1 MQRAFKILRA
11 PGARQEIEG
20 AAPTQ
25 VVPSAGSGDKEKD
38 VEDSVENVNAYTVLA
53 KPRLLDRWLDKVV
66 EVSGSEFVYFT
77 IIVALLIWAFLGIP
91 FGRSNTWQV
100 TISDAQAIVNMV
112 FDAFLM
118 RQQLNSHDSLVV
130 IAACLRSRSTS
141 NKRMLKQLIR
151 SGKYEKVE
159 PTQFQEL
166 QQTTFASE
174 LPTENWL
181 GRLSTALSAF
191 IGHIATVFGFW
202 VCIFIWIGFGKYCNW
217 SNTWQLYINSATSAL
232 MVFILAFLA
241 NIRERHT
248 KYMTKCLESIWEVDS
263 ALELRLRT
271 ATGDTMENAPVIIP
285 APKRSRIQRGIDY
298 YADLVGTLIGI
309 VILIFVIMV
318 WVVIGPALHFD
329 ANWWLLIGTYAGLIG
344 LNDGFVLRNICTVYG
359 DFDNGQFSQVGYE
372 DMDMLA
378 VIGVEKLKEERVTD
392 NSLTYRIS
400 VQVGNICSH
409 ESMVVLG
416 AITIIGLIIGA
427 SAMGWS
433 VTGQLLCNVPPSII
447 ESFFTMIL
455 ITGHNIGDAKRRVD
469 LYNIYLRRSKLV
481 SYVDALAKVGQ
492 LEKAEE
498 QDQADEVVE
507 LEE

>member
-1 MQRAFKILRA
+1 
-11 PGARQEIEG
+11 
-20 AAPTQ
+20 
-25 VVPSAGSGDKEKD
+25 
-38 VEDSVENVNAYTVLA
+38 
-53 KPRLLDRWLDKVV
+53 
-66 EVSGSEFVYFT
+66 
-77 IIVALLIWAFLGIP
+77 
-91 FGRSNTWQV
+91 
-100 TISDAQAIVNMV
+100 
-112 FDAFLM
+112 
-118 RQQLNSHDSLVV
+118 
-130 IAACLRSRSTS
+130 
-141 NKRMLKQLIR
+141 
-151 SGKYEKVE
+151 
-159 PTQFQEL
+159 
-166 QQTTFASE
+166 
-174 LPTENWL
+174 
-181 GRLSTALSAF
+181 
-191 IGHIATVFGFW
+191 
-202 VCIFIWIGFGKYCNW
+202 
-217 SNTWQLYINSATSAL
+217 
-232 MVFILAFLA
+232 
-241 NIRERHT
+241 
-248 KYMTKCLESIWEVDS
+248 MTKCLESIWEVDS

-455 ITGHNIGDAKRRVD
+455 ITGHNIGAAKRRVD

-481 SYVDALAKVGQ
+481 SYVDALARVGQ
-492 LEKAEE
+492 LEQAEE
-498 QDQADEVVE
+498 QDQVDEVVE